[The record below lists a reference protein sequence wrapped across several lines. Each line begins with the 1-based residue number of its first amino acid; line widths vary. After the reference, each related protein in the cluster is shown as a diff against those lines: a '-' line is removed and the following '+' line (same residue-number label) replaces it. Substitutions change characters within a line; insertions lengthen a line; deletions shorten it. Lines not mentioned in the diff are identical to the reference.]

1 MEMFDLRQ
9 VIPTKKSTSP
19 VTEYLLEITTT
30 DHDPGLPK
38 VFRYTD
44 LYHPDL
50 FFMSLWIQNQVKAL
64 ELENAN
70 RVVLTI
76 GDEITLK
83 VEKW

>member
-30 DHDPGLPK
+30 DHDTGLPK

-50 FFMSLWIQNQVKAL
+50 SFMSLWIQNQVKAL
-64 ELENAN
+64 EQEDAK
-70 RVVLTI
+70 RVILTI
-76 GDEITLK
+76 GDEIILK
-83 VEKW
+83 VGK

>member
-1 MEMFDLRQ
+1 MKMFDLKQ
-9 VIPTKKSTSP
+9 VILTKKSTSP

-30 DHDPGLPK
+30 DHDTGFPK

-44 LYHPDL
+44 LHHSDL
-50 FFMSLWIQNQVKAL
+50 SFMRLSLQTQVQAL

-83 VEKW
+83 VEK

>member
-1 MEMFDLRQ
+1 MFDLRQ
-9 VIPTKKSTSP
+9 VKPTKKSTSP

-30 DHDPGLPK
+30 DHDTGLPK

-50 FFMSLWIQNQVKAL
+50 SFMRLWLQNQVQAL

-83 VEKW
+83 GEK

>member
-1 MEMFDLRQ
+1 MFDLKQ
-9 VIPTKKSTSP
+9 VIPTEKCTSP

-30 DHDPGLPK
+30 DHDTDLPK

-50 FFMSLWIQNQVKAL
+50 SFMSLWIQNQVKAL

-83 VEKW
+83 EEK

>member
-30 DHDPGLPK
+30 DHDTGLPK

-50 FFMSLWIQNQVKAL
+50 SFMRLWLQNQVQTL

-83 VEKW
+83 GEK

>member
-1 MEMFDLRQ
+1 MFDLRQ

-30 DHDPGLPK
+30 DHDTGLPK

-50 FFMSLWIQNQVKAL
+50 SFMRLWLQNQVQAL

-83 VEKW
+83 GEK

>member
-30 DHDPGLPK
+30 DHDTGLPK

-50 FFMSLWIQNQVKAL
+50 SFMKL
-64 ELENAN
+64 
-70 RVVLTI
+70 
-76 GDEITLK
+76 
-83 VEKW
+83 

>member
-30 DHDPGLPK
+30 DHDTGLPK

-50 FFMSLWIQNQVKAL
+50 SFMRLWLQNQVQAL

-83 VEKW
+83 GEK

>member
-30 DHDPGLPK
+30 DHDTGLPK

-44 LYHPDL
+44 LHHPDKDIPL
-50 FFMSLWIQNQVKAL
+50 ASMMNIIVDNPAESRKRQRTNW
-64 ELENAN
+64 
-70 RVVLTI
+70 
-76 GDEITLK
+76 
-83 VEKW
+83 